1 MKNPHSISKTSNIS
15 SILATVL
22 VWVLVFL
29 LFWNKTFTGA
39 GLTLNENVLSL
50 NMELVRG
57 EEGQNT
63 NTKEIQQEKIEN
75 HETTPAQKIESTPQI
90 EPAPKSDPAPPIQP
104 APQIEQPPK
113 TEPVPQIEPSPKP
126 EVKQDNLP
134 KTEPSPQKEWKLAKS
149 VDDSLGDLW
158 SYDFENV
165 TESTEGIFDED
176 YSSKSGSH
184 NAQINESNGSSNAAS
199 GNNGNGL
206 EIRLKDVKERI
217 LLEPSEPVI
226 TLSRNSSTLL
236 TESIKVHLVCKI
248 LKSGTVT
255 EVSFNPANV
264 LPNSVMREIKESL
277 LTWKFNEADSQTV
290 TFELEIAP

>member
-75 HETTPAQKIESTPQI
+75 HEPTPAPKIESTPQI
-90 EPAPKSDPAPPIQP
+90 EQPPKPDP
-104 APQIEQPPK
+104 APQIEPTPK
-113 TEPVPQIEPSPKP
+113 TE
-126 EVKQDNLP
+126 VKQENLP
-134 KTEPSPQKEWKLAKS
+134 KTEPVPQKEWKLAKS

-158 SYDFENV
+158 SYDFETV

-176 YSSKSGSH
+176 YSSKSGNQ

-248 LKSGTVT
+248 VKSGTVT

-277 LTWKFNEADSQTV
+277 LSWKFNEADSQTV
-290 TFELEIAP
+290 TFELEIEP

>member
-22 VWVLVFL
+22 VWVLVLL

-75 HETTPAQKIESTPQI
+75 HEPTPAPKIESTPQI
-90 EPAPKSDPAPPIQP
+90 EPAPKPEPAPQIEP
-104 APQIEQPPK
+104 APKPEPVPQIEQPPK
-113 TEPVPQIEPSPKP
+113 S

-158 SYDFENV
+158 SYDFETV

-176 YSSKSGSH
+176 YSSKSGSE

-248 LKSGTVT
+248 VKSGTVT

-277 LTWKFNEADSQTV
+277 LSWKFNEADSQTV
-290 TFELEIAP
+290 TFELEIEP

>member
-63 NTKEIQQEKIEN
+63 NTKEIHQEKIEN
-75 HETTPAQKIESTPQI
+75 HEPTPAPKIESTPPI
-90 EPAPKSDPAPPIQP
+90 EP
-104 APQIEQPPK
+104 PPK
-113 TEPVPQIEPSPKP
+113 TEPVPQIEPTPKT
-126 EVKQDNLP
+126 EVKQENLP

-158 SYDFENV
+158 SYDFETV

-176 YSSKSGSH
+176 YSSKSGSE

-248 LKSGTVT
+248 VKSGTVT

-277 LTWKFNEADSQTV
+277 LSWKFNEADSQTV
-290 TFELEIAP
+290 TFELEIEP

>member
-75 HETTPAQKIESTPQI
+75 HEPTPAPKIESTPQI
-90 EPAPKSDPAPPIQP
+90 EPAPKSEP
-104 APQIEQPPK
+104 APQIEPAPK
-113 TEPVPQIEPSPKP
+113 T
-126 EVKQDNLP
+126 EVKQDTLP
-134 KTEPSPQKEWKLAKS
+134 KTEPAPQKEWKLAKS

>member
-75 HETTPAQKIESTPQI
+75 HEPTPAPKIESTPQI
-90 EPAPKSDPAPPIQP
+90 EPAPKPEP
-104 APQIEQPPK
+104 APQIEPA
-113 TEPVPQIEPSPKP
+113 PKP
-126 EVKQDNLP
+126 EVKQENLP
-134 KTEPSPQKEWKLAKS
+134 KTEPVPQKEWKLAKS

-165 TESTEGIFDED
+165 TESTEGIFDEE
-176 YSSKSGSH
+176 YSSKSGSE

-248 LKSGTVT
+248 VKSGTVT

-277 LTWKFNEADSQTV
+277 LSWKFNEADSQTV
-290 TFELEIAP
+290 TFELEIEP

>member
-63 NTKEIQQEKIEN
+63 NTKEIQQEKMEN
-75 HETTPAQKIESTPQI
+75 HEPTPAPKIESTPQI
-90 EPAPKSDPAPPIQP
+90 EQPPKSEP
-104 APQIEQPPK
+104 APQIEPPPK
-113 TEPVPQIEPSPKP
+113 TEVKQENLPKP
-126 EVKQDNLP
+126 EVKQENLP
-134 KTEPSPQKEWKLAKS
+134 KTEPAPQKEWKLAKS

-158 SYDFENV
+158 SYDFETV

-176 YSSKSGSH
+176 YSSKSGNQ

-248 LKSGTVT
+248 VKSGAVT

-277 LTWKFNEADSQTV
+277 LSWKFNEADSQTV
-290 TFELEIAP
+290 TFELEIEP

>member
-1 MKNPHSISKTSNIS
+1 M
-15 SILATVL
+15 
-22 VWVLVFL
+22 
-29 LFWNKTFTGA
+29 
-39 GLTLNENVLSL
+39 
-50 NMELVRG
+50 
-57 EEGQNT
+57 
-63 NTKEIQQEKIEN
+63 
-75 HETTPAQKIESTPQI
+75 
-90 EPAPKSDPAPPIQP
+90 
-104 APQIEQPPK
+104 
-113 TEPVPQIEPSPKP
+113 
-126 EVKQDNLP
+126 
-134 KTEPSPQKEWKLAKS
+134 
-149 VDDSLGDLW
+149 
-158 SYDFENV
+158 

>member
-63 NTKEIQQEKIEN
+63 NTKEIQQEKMEN
-75 HETTPAQKIESTPQI
+75 HEPTPAPKIESTPQI
-90 EPAPKSDPAPPIQP
+90 EQPPKSEP
-104 APQIEQPPK
+104 APQIEPPPK
-113 TEPVPQIEPSPKP
+113 TE
-126 EVKQDNLP
+126 VKQENLP
-134 KTEPSPQKEWKLAKS
+134 KTEPAPQKEWKLAKS

-158 SYDFENV
+158 SYDFETV

-176 YSSKSGSH
+176 YSSKSGNQ

-248 LKSGTVT
+248 VKSGTVM

-277 LTWKFNEADSQTV
+277 LSWKFNEADSQTV
-290 TFELEIAP
+290 TFELEIEP

>member
-75 HETTPAQKIESTPQI
+75 HEPTPAPKIESTPQI
-90 EPAPKSDPAPPIQP
+90 EP
-104 APQIEQPPK
+104 PQK
-113 TEPVPQIEPSPKP
+113 T
-126 EVKQDNLP
+126 EVKQDTLP
-134 KTEPSPQKEWKLAKS
+134 KTEPAPQKEWKLAKS

-158 SYDFENV
+158 SYDFETV

-176 YSSKSGSH
+176 YSSKSGSE

-248 LKSGTVT
+248 VKSGTVT

-277 LTWKFNEADSQTV
+277 LSWKFNEADSQTV
-290 TFELEIAP
+290 TFELEIEP

>member
-63 NTKEIQQEKIEN
+63 NTKEIQQEKMEN
-75 HETTPAQKIESTPQI
+75 HEPTPAPKIESTPQI
-90 EPAPKSDPAPPIQP
+90 EQPPKSEP
-104 APQIEQPPK
+104 APQIEPPPK
-113 TEPVPQIEPSPKP
+113 TE
-126 EVKQDNLP
+126 VKQENLP
-134 KTEPSPQKEWKLAKS
+134 KTEPAPQKEWKLAKS

-158 SYDFENV
+158 SYDFETV

-176 YSSKSGSH
+176 YSSKSGNQ

-248 LKSGTVT
+248 VKSGTVT

-277 LTWKFNEADSQTV
+277 LSWKFNEADSQTV
-290 TFELEIAP
+290 TFELEIEP